1 MKTHRTLHGARRALI
16 AAAAAGAAGA
26 TLSGC
31 FPLAAGGMAYG
42 ALVVTDRRT
51 LGAQTEDTGIEVKAR
66 AQLSQEIRQSG
77 GIGVVSFNRKVLLY
91 GQVADDAARRTAE
104 QVVARLENVRTV
116 HNELAVSG
124 RTSIGTAANDT
135 AITTKVKAA
144 LVDAKDLQ
152 ANAFKV
158 ITEAGIVYLMGIV
171 TRAEGDRA
179 ASLASRTSGVL
190 RVVTVF
196 EYVTEDELARIV
208 YQSKE
213 SRDGAKK

>member
-1 MKTHRTLHGARRALI
+1 
-16 AAAAAGAAGA
+16 
-26 TLSGC
+26 
-31 FPLAAGGMAYG
+31 
-42 ALVVTDRRT
+42 
-51 LGAQTEDTGIEVKAR
+51 
-66 AQLSQEIRQSG
+66 
-77 GIGVVSFNRKVLLY
+77 
-91 GQVADDAARRTAE
+91 
-104 QVVARLENVRTV
+104 VRTV
-116 HNELAVSG
+116 HNELVVSG

-135 AITTKVKAA
+135 AITTKVKAS

-158 ITEAGIVYLMGIV
+158 ITEAGVVYLMGIV

-179 ASLASRTSGVL
+179 ASIASRTSGVL

-213 SRDGAKK
+213 SRDAAKK